1 MKLSLNKLVVAAA
14 LVLPALAMASVG
26 GTGMLGGR
34 HDFATRAMF
43 LSTQTAAGGG
53 SGVANGVGM
62 CSFCHTPH
70 NAVSTSLLW
79 NRAPATQS
87 FTWDE
92 ATTTGGTTY
101 ATIAP
106 TYKGSTVK
114 CLSCHDGSV
123 SIGDVAVYKESS
135 RTGAGTL
142 NTYKVGDQDA
152 APKVSKK
159 VGAGG
164 SLGGTHPVGM
174 PYPFGQATGTYN
186 GITIGG
192 VGSSVVLTEFQA
204 TPAVSAPL
212 VNGVKLYK
220 DTGSAIVAG
229 TAAGA
234 TGMECNTCHDVHNKS
249 SNEDVMLRAKLNGSS
264 QGDGYLCLQ
273 CHIK

>member
-1 MKLSLNKLVVAAA
+1 MKFSLNKLVVAAA
-14 LVLPALAMASVG
+14 LVAPALAMASVG
-26 GTGMLGGR
+26 GSGMLGGR

-43 LSTQTAAGGG
+43 LTYQTAAAGTQGA
-53 SGVANGVGM
+53 ANQVGL

-79 NRAPATQS
+79 NRAPATQNY
-87 FTWDE
+87 TWDE
-92 ATTTGGTTY
+92 ATTTGGTAY
-101 ATIAP
+101 ASITPA
-106 TYKGSTVK
+106 YKGSTVK
-114 CLSCHDGSV
+114 CLSCHDGAV

-142 NTYKVGDQDA
+142 NTYKVGDLDA

-164 SLGGTHPVGM
+164 AMAGTHPVGM
-174 PYPFGQATGTYN
+174 PYPFGQATSTYN
-186 GITIGG
+186 SIAT
-192 VGSSVVLTEFQA
+192 GSAVVLTEFVA
-204 TPAVSAPL
+204 APTVSTST
-212 VNGVKLYK
+212 VSGVKLYK

-234 TGMECNTCHDVHNKS
+234 TGMECNSCHDVHNKS
-249 SNEDVMLRAKLNGSS
+249 STEDVMLRGKLVGST
-264 QGDGYLCLQ
+264 QADGYICLQ

>member
-1 MKLSLNKLVVAAA
+1 MKFSLNKLVVAAA
-14 LVLPALAMASVG
+14 LVVPALAMASVG
-26 GTGMLGGR
+26 GAGMLGGR

-43 LSTQTAAGGG
+43 LSTQTAAAGTAGL
-53 SGVANGVGM
+53 ANQVGM

-70 NAVSTSLLW
+70 NAQSTSLLW
-79 NRAPATQS
+79 NRAPATQT

-106 TYKGSTVK
+106 AYKGSTVK

-164 SLGGTHPVGM
+164 AMAGTHPVGM
-174 PYPFGQATGTYN
+174 PYPFGQAKNTYN
-186 GITIGG
+186 GIQTGG
-192 VGSSVVLTEFQA
+192 EVVLTEFDGA
-204 TPAVSAPL
+204 PTASAPL
-212 VNGVKLYK
+212 ANGVKLYK
-220 DTGSAIVAG
+220 DTGASIVAG

-249 SNEDVMLRAKLNGSS
+249 SNEDVMLRAKLQGSS
-264 QGDGYLCLQ
+264 KADGYICLQ